1 MVRAPITVPMAWTE
15 IMKMKSFTG
24 ALHGLAT
31 VVSSSFAGI
40 HGDPSLRP
48 LKDGRMATNRQARN
62 RVKLSKCRRL
72 GQFEPVR
79 KSRAFKAVGG
89 GGSRQG
95 ADGAAGSVRATSEA
109 MKACKIQD

>member
-1 MVRAPITVPMAWTE
+1 MVRAPITVPMAWTL

-48 LKDGRMATNRQARN
+48 LKDGRMATNHVTASSCQN
-62 RVKLSKCRRL
+62 
-72 GQFEPVR
+72 
-79 KSRAFKAVGG
+79 
-89 GGSRQG
+89 
-95 ADGAAGSVRATSEA
+95 AAGSGNSYLSAKAGLLRPLDGEEAGRVPVVQPVR
-109 MKACKIQD
+109 